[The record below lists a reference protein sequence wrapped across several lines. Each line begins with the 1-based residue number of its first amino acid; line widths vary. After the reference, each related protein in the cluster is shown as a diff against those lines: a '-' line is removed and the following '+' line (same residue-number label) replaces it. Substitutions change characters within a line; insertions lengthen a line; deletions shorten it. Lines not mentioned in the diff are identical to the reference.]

1 MAIFSPQSAYPKPL
15 PFPTQNP
22 SPLPFSIHSLRLSLP
37 PSPPCTSPTTRLR
50 RCHAAL
56 PPLPPPQS
64 DPPPGKD
71 PQVKLLVV
79 VLVLTLVKNIDASFV
94 IDGEVVALLYYWWRG
109 AHSNFSK
116 LKRYDVCLCNGIGS
130 RPKNITISL
139 SGSEGVMDLPSRVV
153 MISASNTLSVRARL
167 ILLNILDIENL
178 LVIAISLDCLATLSQ
193 LQDRVQIFLAVL
205 FWMSLF
211 FWASIWDGKNNGRG
225 RLNKGSRFKR

>member
-1 MAIFSPQSAYPKPL
+1 MAIFSPSSACPKPL

-56 PPLPPPQS
+56 SPLPPPQS

-71 PQVKLLVV
+71 PQ
-79 VLVLTLVKNIDASFV
+79 
-94 IDGEVVALLYYWWRG
+94 
-109 AHSNFSK
+109 
-116 LKRYDVCLCNGIGS
+116 GI
-130 RPKNITISL
+130 
-139 SGSEGVMDLPSRVV
+139 
-153 MISASNTLSVRARL
+153 A
-167 ILLNILDIENL
+167 
-178 LVIAISLDCLATLSQ
+178 ATLSR

-211 FWASIWDGKNNGRG
+211 FWASVWDGKNNGRG